1 MTRRDIL
8 LSSLAAVPAPSGR
21 KVRLGGPVFQKP
33 EDPRELAREHRKLGY
48 GAAYCP
54 VVKSGDTARL
64 RAIEAGF
71 AAEDVVLAEVGVWVN
86 LLEADAA
93 KRKVNIQK
101 VTDGLVVADETGTRC
116 CVDIV
121 GSYNPKYWDGPDP
134 RNVTQA
140 CFDAAVENAR
150 AIIDAVKP
158 KRAKFSYE
166 MMGWTVPDSP
176 DSYLKLIRAVDRKG
190 FGVHI
195 DVCNIIS
202 SPARFYNNAAVI
214 RECFQKLGQWILS
227 CHAKDLEWVKEMNL
241 HFLEVVPGR
250 GGIDYRA
257 YLEAVAGLP
266 QGAPLMLEHLKTA
279 EEYAEGAAYIRKTGA
294 AAGLSFA

>member
-8 LSSLAAVPAPSGR
+8 MSSLAAAAVPAGG
-21 KVRLGGPVFQKP
+21 KIRLGGPVFQSP

-54 VVKSGDTARL
+54 PAKPGDTARL

-86 LLEADAA
+86 LLDADPA
-93 KRKVNIQK
+93 KRKANRQK
-101 VTDGLVVADETGTRC
+101 VIDGLVVADETGTRC

-121 GSYNPKYWDGPDP
+121 GSYNPKHWDGPDP
-134 RNVTQA
+134 RNVTAQ

-150 AIIDAVKP
+150 VIIDAAKP

-176 DSYLKLIRAVDRKG
+176 DAYLQLIRAVDRSG

-195 DVCNIIS
+195 DVCNIIN
-202 SPARFYNNAAVI
+202 SPDRFYRHVAVI
-214 RECFQKLGQWILS
+214 GECFQKLGKWILS
-227 CHAKDLEWVKEMNL
+227 CHAKDLDWVKEMNV
-241 HFLEVVPGR
+241 HFREVVPGR
-250 GGIDYRA
+250 GQIDYRA
-257 YLEAVAGLP
+257 YLRAAASLP
-266 QGAPLMLEHLKTA
+266 QQPPLMLEHLKTA
-279 EEYAEGAAYIRKTGA
+279 GEYEEGAAYIRKTGA
-294 AAGLSFA
+294 EAGLLFA